1 MASITSHTTTIK
13 TMTPKIQSF
22 TRRACIAA
30 MLAALPGS
38 YALAQTDWPTRPIR
52 IFVPAPAGGASDMIA
67 RTVAEIVRQNT
78 KQVVIVDNK
87 PGAGGILAVETM
99 LSAPRDGYTLVLA
112 PNSLVTEAP
121 FSYKFRF
128 DPFKDLA
135 PVAEVASVP
144 LVLITNPRLPIKN
157 IPEAIS
163 YVKSNP
169 GKTSYASYSPGT
181 LSHIK
186 GLQFNNAAGLDMVHV
201 GYKGS
206 PPALTDLIG
215 GQVQFMFDGM
225 GTALPMVK
233 SGKVRALAV
242 TSAQRSPHL
251 PDVPTLAEA
260 GYGNLSQ
267 IMGTTVWSTPDVPV
281 EVRNRIREELMK
293 AVASPTMKSQLA
305 ALGMDV
311 GSTTQTPASL
321 DAALKQ
327 DNERTGQALRAVNYK
342 P

>member
-1 MASITSHTTTIK
+1 
-13 TMTPKIQSF
+13 
-22 TRRACIAA
+22 
-30 MLAALPGS
+30 
-38 YALAQTDWPTRPIR
+38 
-52 IFVPAPAGGASDMIA
+52 MIA
-67 RTVAEIVRQNT
+67 RTVAESIRQNT
-78 KQVVIVDNK
+78 KQTVIVDNK

-99 LSAPRDGYTLVLA
+99 LSAPRDGYTFVLS

-121 FSYKFRF
+121 HSYKFRF

-144 LVLITNPRLPIKN
+144 LVLVTDPRLPIKSVA
-157 IPEAIS
+157 EMIS

-186 GLQFNNAAGLDMVHV
+186 GMQFNNAAGLDMVHV

-215 GQVQFMFDGM
+215 GQVQFMFDGL
-225 GTALPMVK
+225 GTSLPMVK
-233 SGKVRALAV
+233 SGKVGALAV
-242 TSAQRSPHL
+242 TSPQRSPHL

-260 GYGNLSQ
+260 GYPNLSQ
-267 IMGTTVWSTPDVPV
+267 IMGTTVWSTPDVPANI
-281 EVRNRIREELMK
+281 RNRMREELLK
-293 AVASPTMKSQLA
+293 AVASPMMKTQLA

-311 GSTTQTPASL
+311 GSATQTSAGLETS
-321 DAALKQ
+321 LKQ
-327 DNERTGQALRAVNYK
+327 DNERTGQALRAMNYK